1 MVNDTSRERVVHA
14 VLERQAAQ
22 HGGRTFLYFKDK
34 EFSYQAVNQAAN
46 RVARGL
52 QKMRIRKG
60 DKVAIMLDN
69 CPEFLFLWFGL
80 SKLGAVEVPINT
92 AHKGD
97 LLAHMLDISDSCMLV
112 MDNKFTDR
120 VRPVLANLPN
130 IQTVIIYNP
139 FEKGTPRFPV
149 PQVDWNR
156 LVDNDGNYSPEEVLW
171 SDPCSIVFTSGTTGP
186 SKGPLLPHNHPISMG
201 ELAVN
206 IAGLDERDRLY
217 NTLPLFHVIAQNTTT
232 IPAIMS
238 GGSMVLAERF
248 SASTFWE
255 DVKRYGCTA
264 VSYVGSILSML
275 LKANPKPY
283 DSENPVR
290 VMLGVGCPMDV
301 FNTFEKRFGVIL
313 IEYYGMSEI
322 GIPLINT
329 LKDRKPGTCG
339 KPSPDYVV
347 KVMDDNCMELGPN
360 TVGEL
365 LVRPLIHHYILKEYI
380 NMPEKTLEAF
390 QDLWFHTGDYAYY
403 DEEGYFYFV
412 DRKKD
417 ALRRRGENISSYEVE
432 KVINSHPAVLESA
445 VIAAKPNGGEDEVMA
460 CLTLKPGKTLTP
472 PELMTY
478 CEERMAYFMI
488 PRYLRFMGSLPKTAT
503 GRVQKYSL
511 RKEGVTPDTWDRET
525 AGYKLK
531 R

>member
-1 MVNDTSRERVVHA
+1 MANDTSRERVVHA

-171 SDPCSIVFTSGTTGP
+171 SDPCSIVFTSGTRAPPKVLFCLITTLSPWGNWP
-186 SKGPLLPHNHPISMG
+186 S
-201 ELAVN
+201 
-206 IAGLDERDRLY
+206 
-217 NTLPLFHVIAQNTTT
+217 TLPA
-232 IPAIMS
+232 
-238 GGSMVLAERF
+238 SMRGTV
-248 SASTFWE
+248 SIT
-255 DVKRYGCTA
+255 RYR
-264 VSYVGSILSML
+264 S
-275 LKANPKPY
+275 
-283 DSENPVR
+283 
-290 VMLGVGCPMDV
+290 
-301 FNTFEKRFGVIL
+301 
-313 IEYYGMSEI
+313 
-322 GIPLINT
+322 
-329 LKDRKPGTCG
+329 
-339 KPSPDYVV
+339 
-347 KVMDDNCMELGPN
+347 
-360 TVGEL
+360 
-365 LVRPLIHHYILKEYI
+365 
-380 NMPEKTLEAF
+380 
-390 QDLWFHTGDYAYY
+390 
-403 DEEGYFYFV
+403 
-412 DRKKD
+412 
-417 ALRRRGENISSYEVE
+417 
-432 KVINSHPAVLESA
+432 
-445 VIAAKPNGGEDEVMA
+445 
-460 CLTLKPGKTLTP
+460 
-472 PELMTY
+472 
-478 CEERMAYFMI
+478 FM
-488 PRYLRFMGSLPKTAT
+488 
-503 GRVQKYSL
+503 
-511 RKEGVTPDTWDRET
+511 
-525 AGYKLK
+525 
-531 R
+531 